1 MQPHTLYLHSHG
13 QPVRAL
19 QMLLRRF
26 EPALTVDG
34 RFGPKT
40 ERAVRLAQRRLGL
53 FPADGM
59 AGPQTLDA
67 LAKTSKAPKAPTA
80 LPQPAP
86 PAQSFGAQLGAMA
99 HQAGANVVTA
109 EREAVDTV
117 EKAVKVVESW
127 IAGLGHAATPIPPA
141 LQHAVQPAKAKA
153 QREPMPPGDVADP
166 KSMSLSEAGRK
177 FVFRHEAGDGKV
189 TAHLHHP
196 SADSGVTIG
205 PGYDMRD
212 RKPDDIAQDLQAA
225 NVAPDAAA
233 SASKG
238 AGLRGPAADKF
249 AADNKSLLNLG
260 VEQQVLLQR
269 RYKGRYENMVRHG
282 VTIPLHQYE
291 FDALVSYAGN
301 PGSRNGWHATINL
314 VNQHRFADAMAEI
327 AKYVYSGGHVRN
339 HGLVNRRVAESKLFL
354 YGDYAA

>member
-1 MQPHTLYLHSHG
+1 MQQHTLYLHSHG
-13 QPVRAL
+13 PPVRAL

-26 EPALTVDG
+26 DPTLTIDG
-34 RFGPKT
+34 HFGPRT
-40 ERAVRLAQRRLGL
+40 ERTVRLAQRRLGL
-53 FPADGM
+53 FPADGL
-59 AGPQTLDA
+59 AGPETLDA
-67 LAKTSKAPKAPTA
+67 LAKTSKAFKSPTA
-80 LPQPAP
+80 LHQPAP
-86 PAQSFGAQLGAMA
+86 PAPPLSARLSAIA
-99 HQAGANVVTA
+99 HQAGATVVAA
-109 EREAVDTV
+109 ERETVDTV
-117 EKAVKVVESW
+117 EKAVEVVETW
-127 IAGLGHAATPIPPA
+127 IAGLGHAPSPIPPV

-153 QREPMPPGDVADP
+153 QREPMPAGDVADP
-166 KSMSLSEAGRK
+166 KSLSLSEAGRK

-233 SASKG
+233 AASKG
-238 AGLRGPAADKF
+238 AGLRGPAADEF
-249 AADNKSLLNLG
+249 AADNKSLLNLS

-269 RYKGRYENMVRHG
+269 RYKGRYENMVRHA

-301 PGSRNGWHATINL
+301 PGSRSGWQTTTKL
-314 VNQHRFADAMAEI
+314 VNQHHFADAMSEI

-354 YGDYAA
+354 YGDYTA